1 MILFTDFRGSNKKIQ
16 RNPWPIPNSQDSLVA
31 NTGFKFAAVL
41 DFIIFYYDIMLDE
54 DIQKLYTMVLPWEK
68 YQYQSLYLGIYISP
82 DVFQG
87 ETSTLL
93 QEMVQMFIYM
103 YDPVII
109 RNDPF

>member
-1 MILFTDFRGSNKKIQ
+1 
-16 RNPWPIPNSQDSLVA
+16 
-31 NTGFKFAAVL
+31 
-41 DFIIFYYDIMLDE
+41 MLDE

-103 YDPVII
+103 YDLVII
-109 RNDPF
+109 RNDPFYNHTNTLDYNLNLLEKQVIQYNTDK